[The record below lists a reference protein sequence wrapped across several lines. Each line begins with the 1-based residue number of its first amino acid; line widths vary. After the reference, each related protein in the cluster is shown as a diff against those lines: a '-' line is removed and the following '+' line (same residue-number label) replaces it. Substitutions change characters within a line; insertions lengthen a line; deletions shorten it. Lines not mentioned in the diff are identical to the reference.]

1 MKLICEELE
10 VFMKF
15 FEITIQDR
23 ITHNFLQR
31 DFLETIS
38 LILKALYLK
47 LYGSERFSNWN
58 GDWSANFRCV
68 GGTRVDFE
76 RRMLKKGNYDLSLVL
91 EIKKSRKLV
100 GKYSKCA
107 QNKSDA
113 VTIGHSKNGH
123 TVVIIGQ

>member
-1 MKLICEELE
+1 MKLICEELK

-31 DFLETIS
+31 DFLETIP

-47 LYGSERFSNWN
+47 LHGSERFSNWN
-58 GDWSANFRCV
+58 GDWSANFCCV
-68 GGTRVDFE
+68 GGTRVNFE

-107 QNKSDA
+107 QNKSDT
-113 VTIGHSKNGH
+113 VTIGHGDNR
-123 TVVIIGQ
+123 TQ

>member
-1 MKLICEELE
+1 MKLICEELK

-31 DFLETIS
+31 DFLETIP

-58 GDWSANFRCV
+58 GDWSANFCCV
-68 GGTRVDFE
+68 GGTKVNFE
-76 RRMLKKGNYDLSLVL
+76 RRMLKKDNYDLSL
-91 EIKKSRKLV
+91 IPKLR
-100 GKYSKCA
+100 
-107 QNKSDA
+107 NRE
-113 VTIGHSKNGH
+113 NL
-123 TVVIIGQ
+123 

>member
-1 MKLICEELE
+1 MKLICEELK

-31 DFLETIS
+31 DFLETIP

-58 GDWSANFRCV
+58 GDWSANFCCV
-68 GGTRVDFE
+68 GGTKVNFE
-76 RRMLKKGNYDLSLVL
+76 RRMLKKGNYDLSL
-91 EIKKSRKLV
+91 IPKLR
-100 GKYSKCA
+100 
-107 QNKSDA
+107 NRE
-113 VTIGHSKNGH
+113 NL
-123 TVVIIGQ
+123 